1 MTACTTSASTAHT
14 CLQRTIIMCALFAN
28 PAFDAESK
36 REIMLLRPLFF
47 ASFLVH
53 DLLAERVGTDADTI
67 AITSASSKTAIG
79 LAHLLSTH
87 KGPSLPYRWTDVGA
101 KP

>member
-1 MTACTTSASTAHT
+1 MRASTAPHLSSA
-14 CLQRTIIMCALFAN
+14 CNYYVRTFAN

-53 DLLAERVGTDADTI
+53 DLLAQRVGTDADTI
-67 AITSASSKTAIG
+67 AITSASRKRPLVSPIYCQHIRSVLAI
-79 LAHLLSTH
+79 
-87 KGPSLPYRWTDVGA
+87 SLD
-101 KP
+101 